1 MNMISLLFNA
11 LHAAAVARNS
21 GDVHKN
27 MYTELSRVVY
37 SYCQCRN
44 KERAWSTP
52 PKACVGF
59 RGLPR
64 KTPPR
69 VSVSILTYL
78 PAAVSRLKDTVC
90 HYAAMTDVVDAILIQ
105 WNNNEFKAPYLGNCI
120 NLAKSNDIVVK
131 TQVYAQNTL
140 LNRYLATEEMG
151 PLTMLQDDDVRYGE
165 RAVREFAAVAALFP
179 KSVVGVNG
187 RMAIA
192 YKSPDAV
199 ARYFHPDKGPGRYLN
214 DSLIRIDGRNTS
226 KHLYNMATGTTS
238 ILRRSIIEHFVD
250 VPQASKDYIS
260 THKPTC
266 EDITLHFLASNM
278 TRQPPIWFRLHHDD
292 GGELDKF
299 GDGDGLEMHLHVSNW
314 ADLRANCVD
323 RVASDFGRFP
333 LVQTNCRLDLH
344 RSQLKHMGPA
354 VW

>member
-120 NLAKSNDIVVK
+120 NLAKSNDTWRCLFCIRRK
-131 TQVYAQNTL
+131 D
-140 LNRYLATEEMG
+140 LA
-151 PLTMLQDDDVRYGE
+151 
-165 RAVREFAAVAALFP
+165 RA
-179 KSVVGVNG
+179 
-187 RMAIA
+187 
-192 YKSPDAV
+192 
-199 ARYFHPDKGPGRYLN
+199 
-214 DSLIRIDGRNTS
+214 
-226 KHLYNMATGTTS
+226 GTTES
-238 ILRRSIIEHFVD
+238 F
-250 VPQASKDYIS
+250 A
-260 THKPTC
+260 
-266 EDITLHFLASNM
+266 LAW
-278 TRQPPIWFRLHHDD
+278 PWL
-292 GGELDKF
+292 GLAVF
-299 GDGDGLEMHLHVSNW
+299 GLAL
-314 ADLRANCVD
+314 A
-323 RVASDFGRFP
+323 
-333 LVQTNCRLDLH
+333 
-344 RSQLKHMGPA
+344 
-354 VW
+354 